1 MQDDGEVRLFYSDAA
16 ADTFRAL
23 NMQPP
28 EKLCCSA
35 CGFSSRFS
43 RVGSD
48 EFGGSWVVRV
58 GESVRV
64 TSLEHVERLN
74 GV

>member
-1 MQDDGEVRLFYSDAA
+1 MYMYVHRCVQDDGEVGLFYSDVAA

-48 EFGGSWVVRV
+48 EVGGMWTGRD
-58 GESVRV
+58 E
-64 TSLEHVERLN
+64 
-74 GV
+74 

>member
-1 MQDDGEVRLFYSDAA
+1 MYVHRCVQDDGEVPLFYSDAA

-23 NMQPP
+23 NMQPL
-28 EKLCCSA
+28 EKLCCLA

-48 EFGGSWVVRV
+48 EVGGSWTGR
-58 GESVRV
+58 GDGRREGPESRA
-64 TSLEHVERLN
+64 
-74 GV
+74 